1 MNNNNKSLPPKSSR
15 KDFRASE
22 EELLLLEQHC
32 TSRNLKQ
39 SDFIRAAIQEKI
51 ERDNAPLSFTDSL
64 AANTFYNYAIR
75 QSINKPT
82 IKQLV
87 DDFKGGN
94 FNE

>member
-1 MNNNNKSLPPKSSR
+1 MNNTNKPLNPKSCR

-22 EELLLLEQHC
+22 DELLRLEQHC
-32 TSRNLKQ
+32 TNRNLKQ

-51 ERDNAPLSFTDSL
+51 ERDTAPLAFTDPL
-64 AANTFYNYAIR
+64 ATNTFYNLAIR
-75 QSINKPT
+75 RSITKPT

-87 DDFKGGN
+87 DDFKGGI